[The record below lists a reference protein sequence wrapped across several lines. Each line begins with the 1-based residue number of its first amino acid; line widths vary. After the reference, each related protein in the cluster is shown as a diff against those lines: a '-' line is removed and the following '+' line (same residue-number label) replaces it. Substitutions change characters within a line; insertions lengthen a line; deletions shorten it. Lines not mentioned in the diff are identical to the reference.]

1 MSSDRLCKFSDLY
14 ALRLDRKMQHAVKIA
29 PAVPQIV
36 AVGKLAE
43 IKRNFRLTAWNWPT
57 KARFT
62 MAQKLSMVLVRL

>member
-1 MSSDRLCKFSDLY
+1 
-14 ALRLDRKMQHAVKIA
+14 MQHAVKIA